1 MSDEE
6 FLARWSRLKR
16 ETRAGNDALQ
26 PAEPT
31 QAPSPAPPSNAV
43 EDPGAP
49 EVDLSNLPPIDSIDA
64 GTDITA
70 FLRKG
75 IPRELSRAALRRAWT
90 ADPAI
95 RDFIGLAENA
105 WDFNDPNAM
114 PGFGPLDCSE
124 AELRGLVDRIVGG
137 ARKVA
142 EALTE
147 PPGEVAE
154 VGRLASSGRD
164 PAKEPNPTEA
174 IGAPSTAEESTPA
187 EPVTSSAASH
197 PSTAETSDS
206 EEPSVRRRTHGSARP
221 R

>member
-31 QAPSPAPPSNAV
+31 QVPSPAPPSNTV

-75 IPRELSRAALRRAWT
+75 IPQELSRAALRRAWT
-90 ADPAI
+90 ADPVI

-137 ARKVA
+137 VRKAA
-142 EALTE
+142 EALTD
-147 PPGEVAE
+147 PLGEVKE
-154 VGRLASSGRD
+154 VGHLASSERD
-164 PAKEPNPTEA
+164 PAKSR
-174 IGAPSTAEESTPA
+174 IL
-187 EPVTSSAASH
+187 
-197 PSTAETSDS
+197 
-206 EEPSVRRRTHGSARP
+206 RKR
-221 R
+221 

>member
-16 ETRAGNDALQ
+16 ETRAGDDALQ

-31 QAPSPAPPSNAV
+31 QVASPAPPSNTV
-43 EDPGAP
+43 EDPGTP
-49 EVDLSNLPPIDSIDA
+49 EVDLSSLPPIDSIDA

-75 IPRELSRAALRRAWT
+75 IPQELSRAALRRAWT

-124 AELRGLVDRIVGG
+124 AEL
-137 ARKVA
+137 
-142 EALTE
+142 
-147 PPGEVAE
+147 GEVKE
-154 VGRLASSGRD
+154 VGRLASSGPN
-164 PAKEPNPTEA
+164 PAQEPNRAEA
-174 IGAPSTAEESTPA
+174 IAAPCATDESTPV
-187 EPVTSSAASH
+187 EPAPSSAALQ
-197 PSTAETSDS
+197 PSITERGDS
-206 EEPSVRRRTHGSARP
+206 EEPSVRRRTHGGAVP

>member
-16 ETRAGNDALQ
+16 ETRAG
-26 PAEPT
+26 
-31 QAPSPAPPSNAV
+31 
-43 EDPGAP
+43 
-49 EVDLSNLPPIDSIDA
+49 
-64 GTDITA
+64 
-70 FLRKG
+70 
-75 IPRELSRAALRRAWT
+75 
-90 ADPAI
+90 
-95 RDFIGLAENA
+95 
-105 WDFNDPNAM
+105 NDPNAM

-206 EEPSVRRRTHGSARP
+206 EEPSVRRRTHGS
-221 R
+221 

>member
-16 ETRAGNDALQ
+16 ETRAGNDAVQ
-26 PAEPT
+26 PVEPT
-31 QAPSPAPPSNAV
+31 QAPSPAPPSNTV
-43 EDPGAP
+43 EDPEAP
-49 EVDLSNLPPIDSIDA
+49 EVDLSSLPPIDSIDA

-75 IPRELSRAALRRAWT
+75 IPQELSRAALRRAWT

-137 ARKVA
+137 VREAA
-142 EALTE
+142 EALPDRLE
-147 PPGEVAE
+147 EVKE

-164 PAKEPNPTEA
+164 PAQEPNRAEA
-174 IGAPSTAEESTPA
+174 IAAPCITDESMPVEPA
-187 EPVTSSAASH
+187 PNSAAPQ
-197 PSTAETSDS
+197 PSISERGDS
-206 EEPSVRRRTHGSARP
+206 EEPSVRRRTHGGALP

>member
-6 FLARWSRLKR
+6 FLARWSRLKQ

-75 IPRELSRAALRRAWT
+75 IPRELSRAALRRAWA
-90 ADPAI
+90 ADPADEVLSLMLE
-95 RDFIGLAENA
+95 RALQKVEGRTGYSVAGHDVV
-105 WDFNDPNAM
+105 
-114 PGFGPLDCSE
+114 
-124 AELRGLVDRIVGG
+124 LRGACSDC
-137 ARKVA
+137 
-142 EALTE
+142 
-147 PPGEVAE
+147 
-154 VGRLASSGRD
+154 
-164 PAKEPNPTEA
+164 
-174 IGAPSTAEESTPA
+174 AP
-187 EPVTSSAASH
+187 VL
-197 PSTAETSDS
+197 
-206 EEPSVRRRTHGSARP
+206 RRR
-221 R
+221 

>member
-31 QAPSPAPPSNAV
+31 PAPSPASPSNAV

-75 IPRELSRAALRRAWT
+75 IPQELSRAALRRAWT

-137 ARKVA
+137 VRKAA

-147 PPGEVAE
+147 PPGEVKE

-164 PAKEPNPTEA
+164 PAKEPNPAEA
-174 IGAPSTAEESTPA
+174 IGEPSTTEESAPA
-187 EPVTSSAASH
+187 EPAISSAASH
-197 PSTAETSDS
+197 PSTAETGDS
-206 EEPSVRRRTHGSARP
+206 EGSSVRRRTHGSARP